1 MSPAVDP
8 RASSSTVSSGGP
20 AGSVIPPLVLP
31 DRVFDRWP
39 AIMGVVN
46 ASPESFS
53 DGGELVGVDAQ
64 VARAEALVEAGAAII
79 DVGGESGVTNHP
91 ALDAQE
97 EIDRVLPLV
106 KRLVAL
112 GVVVSVDTWKVP
124 VARAVL
130 EAGAQILNDVSGLR
144 DPGLAEVCAETGA
157 ALVIMHTRAEPKKKE
172 FPVYADVVADVVSFL
187 QQKMALAHSL
197 GVAPERIVLDPGP
210 DFAKTPAET
219 VTVLR
224 HVDRVVALGRPVLL
238 AISRKDFIGALT
250 LRRPRARDAGTLAAV
265 GAGLDA
271 GGAIVRVHDV
281 AAVQDYLTVRSA
293 LRGQLEVPDDLT
305 LAEELRRER

>member
-1 MSPAVDP
+1 MRTSGPTPPTSPTP
-8 RASSSTVSSGGP
+8 TTP
-20 AGSVIPPLVLP
+20 PIPPLVLP
-31 DRVFDRWP
+31 DRVLDRWP

-53 DGGELVGVDAQ
+53 DGGDLVGVDAQ
-64 VARAEALVEAGAAII
+64 VAQAERLVEAGAAII
-79 DVGGESGVTNHP
+79 DVGGESGVTNRP

-106 KRLVAL
+106 RRLVAK
-112 GVVVSVDTWKVP
+112 GIVVSVDTWKVP

-130 EAGAQILNDVSGLR
+130 DAGAQILNDVSGLR
-144 DPGLAEVCAETGA
+144 DPGLATACAETGA

-172 FPVYADVVADVVSFL
+172 FPAYDDVVADVVGFL
-187 QQKMALAHSL
+187 AERLALAVEL
-197 GVAPERIVLDPGP
+197 GVPAERIVLDPGP
-210 DFAKTPAET
+210 DFAKTPAQT
-219 VTVLR
+219 ITVLR
-224 HVDRVVALGRPVLL
+224 HVDQVVALGRPVLL

-250 LRRPRARDAGTLAAV
+250 ERRPRARDAGTLAAV

-281 AAVQDYLTVRSA
+281 AAVQDYLTVRAA
-293 LRGQLEVPDDLT
+293 LRGALDVPADLT
-305 LAEELRRER
+305 LAEHLRREV